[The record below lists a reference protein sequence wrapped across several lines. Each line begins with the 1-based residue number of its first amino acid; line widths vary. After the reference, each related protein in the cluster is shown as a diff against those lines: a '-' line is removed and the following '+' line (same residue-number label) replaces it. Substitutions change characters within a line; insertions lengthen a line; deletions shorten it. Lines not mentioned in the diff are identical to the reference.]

1 MVHLLIALYAAAFA
15 LATGKVRSETR
26 ARIDAMRDHPFPPGA
41 SQVGGAAQTPKPRDP
56 RCLLYTSDAADE

>member
-26 ARIDAMRDHPFPPGA
+26 ARIDAMRDHPFPPTG
-41 SQVGGAAQTPKPRDP
+41 KPRDP
-56 RCLLYTSDAADE
+56 RALTPRPTSDGEAAKWTVN